1 MINAHS
7 QPPSRTRPPRIL
19 IVEDDLVIA
28 LMIEEFVREFGY
40 AVSSVAGTVAMA
52 RLQIAQRN
60 FDAVLL
66 DINMEGEYQPE
77 TADVLLEAGV
87 PFAFVTGYDYV
98 LEPRHEGVPLLE
110 KPFGAIQL
118 RVLLEKL
125 VGPGSPSGNRSRGI
139 SVSSRR
145 RRRNSTSRTTSSA
158 HAPSRHTMGANCS
171 LSISASRIGG
181 MLMTGPVAGKLTW

>member
-1 MINAHS
+1 MTNAHS

-19 IVEDDLVIA
+19 VVEDDLVIA

-52 RLQIAQRN
+52 RQQIAQRN

-77 TADVLLEAGV
+77 TADIEV

-98 LEPRHEGVPLLE
+98 FVPCHEGVPLLE
-110 KPFGAIQL
+110 KPFGAVQL

-139 SVSSRR
+139 S
-145 RRRNSTSRTTSSA
+145 A
-158 HAPSRHTMGANCS
+158 
-171 LSISASRIGG
+171 
-181 MLMTGPVAGKLTW
+181 

>member
-1 MINAHS
+1 MSDADGKI
-7 QPPSRTRPPRIL
+7 IY
-19 IVEDDLVIA
+19 
-28 LMIEEFVREFGY
+28 EEPFFR

-77 TADVLLEAGV
+77 TADVLLEADV

-110 KPFGAIQL
+110 KPFGVVQL

-125 VGPGSPSGNRSRGI
+125 VGPGSPTGNRSRGI
-139 SVSSRR
+139 SACCDPILPSAYLGARR
-145 RRRNSTSRTTSSA
+145 PTQSPTRWR
-158 HAPSRHTMGANCS
+158 
-171 LSISASRIGG
+171 
-181 MLMTGPVAGKLTW
+181 

>member
-1 MINAHS
+1 MTNAHS

-66 DINMEGEYQPE
+66 DINMEGAYQPE
-77 TADVLLEAGV
+77 TAD
-87 PFAFVTGYDYV
+87 FTGSRYPV
-98 LEPRHEGVPLLE
+98 R
-110 KPFGAIQL
+110 L
-118 RVLLEKL
+118 RDRIRL
-125 VGPGSPSGNRSRGI
+125 SHRG
-139 SVSSRR
+139 
-145 RRRNSTSRTTSSA
+145 
-158 HAPSRHTMGANCS
+158 
-171 LSISASRIGG
+171 
-181 MLMTGPVAGKLTW
+181 K

>member
-1 MINAHS
+1 MTDAYS

-52 RLQIAQRN
+52 RQQIAQRN
-60 FDAVLL
+60 FGAVLL

-77 TADVLLEAGV
+77 TADILLEAEV

-98 LEPRHEGVPLLE
+98 LEPRHEGEYP
-110 KPFGAIQL
+110 P
-118 RVLLEKL
+118 RP
-125 VGPGSPSGNRSRGI
+125 VGEAGRAGITERQSLTRHKRMSCDPTSPS
-139 SVSSRR
+139 
-145 RRRNSTSRTTSSA
+145 A
-158 HAPSRHTMGANCS
+158 YLGARCPTQS
-171 LSISASRIGG
+171 PTR
-181 MLMTGPVAGKLTW
+181 WR

>member
-1 MINAHS
+1 MTNAHS

-110 KPFGAIQL
+110 KPFGAVQL

-139 SVSSRR
+139 S
-145 RRRNSTSRTTSSA
+145 A
-158 HAPSRHTMGANCS
+158 
-171 LSISASRIGG
+171 
-181 MLMTGPVAGKLTW
+181 

>member
-1 MINAHS
+1 MRFPVL
-7 QPPSRTRPPRIL
+7 Q
-19 IVEDDLVIA
+19 
-28 LMIEEFVREFGY
+28 
-40 AVSSVAGTVAMA
+40 A
-52 RLQIAQRN
+52 RSPWRACKLRSAISTPC
-60 FDAVLL
+60 L

-125 VGPGSPSGNRSRGI
+125 VGLGSPSGNRSRGI
-139 SVSSRR
+139 S
-145 RRRNSTSRTTSSA
+145 A
-158 HAPSRHTMGANCS
+158 
-171 LSISASRIGG
+171 
-181 MLMTGPVAGKLTW
+181 

>member
-1 MINAHS
+1 MTDAYS

-52 RLQIAQRN
+52 RQQIAQRN

-77 TADVLLEAGV
+77 TADILLEAEV

-98 LEPRHEGVPLLE
+98 LEPRHEGVPVE
-110 KPFGAIQL
+110 TVRCSP
-118 RVLLEKL
+118 RP
-125 VGPGSPSGNRSRGI
+125 VGEAGRAGITERQSLTRHKRMSCDPTSPS
-139 SVSSRR
+139 
-145 RRRNSTSRTTSSA
+145 A
-158 HAPSRHTMGANCS
+158 YLGARCPTQS
-171 LSISASRIGG
+171 PTR
-181 MLMTGPVAGKLTW
+181 WR

>member
-1 MINAHS
+1 MTRH
-7 QPPSRTRPPRIL
+7 PPSQTRPPRIL

-52 RLQIAQRN
+52 RLQIAHRN

-66 DINMEGEYQPE
+66 DINLGGGYHLE
-77 TADVLLEAGV
+77 TADVLLEAGI

-110 KPFGAIQL
+110 KPFGSFQL
-118 RVLLEKL
+118 RLLLEKL
-125 VGPGSPSGNRSRGI
+125 VGPGSPTGNRPRGI
-139 SVSSRR
+139 S
-145 RRRNSTSRTTSSA
+145 A
-158 HAPSRHTMGANCS
+158 
-171 LSISASRIGG
+171 
-181 MLMTGPVAGKLTW
+181 

>member
-1 MINAHS
+1 MTSAHS

-98 LEPRHEGVPLLE
+98 LEPRHEGVP
-110 KPFGAIQL
+110 
-118 RVLLEKL
+118 RW
-125 VGPGSPSGNRSRGI
+125 RSRSGLF
-139 SVSSRR
+139 
-145 RRRNSTSRTTSSA
+145 NSASCWRSWSDRDHRPAIA
-158 HAPSRHTMGANCS
+158 HAA
-171 LSISASRIGG
+171 
-181 MLMTGPVAGKLTW
+181 